1 MLRRWLVGGLSVVLL
16 ASALL
21 AKPGVVTNRQ
31 GETFTGDVTEDDKE
45 TEITINPC
53 PKKGSGR
60 ISPNVRFTYL
70 NASGS

>member
-1 MLRRWLVGGLSVVLL
+1 MTLTIDQIKDLAEFADLVVI
-16 ASALL
+16 
-21 AKPGVVTNRQ
+21 
-31 GETFTGDVTEDDKE
+31 GDVTEDDKE